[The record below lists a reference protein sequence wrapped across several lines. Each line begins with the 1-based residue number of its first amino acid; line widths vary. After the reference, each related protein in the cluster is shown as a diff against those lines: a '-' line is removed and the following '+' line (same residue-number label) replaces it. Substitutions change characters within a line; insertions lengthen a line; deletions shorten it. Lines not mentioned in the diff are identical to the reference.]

1 MGERADGADL
11 TRVNSYQWPSGHV
24 AHLTEGQLGALARFK
39 KICQEKG
46 YYNPGDNEIPP
57 THDDETLLRY
67 LRARKFIPSEAFTQ
81 FKDTEDWRKEHQ
93 LDKLYDTI
101 DIHEYDQT
109 RRLYPQWTGRRDKR
123 GIPFYVYEIGDLDP
137 KEVSVYSNSK
147 DSKKQSTNTKTPWRM
162 LKLFALYENLCRF
175 ILPMC
180 SAIPDR
186 PHGETP
192 ISQSNNI
199 VDLSGVGFQKLWNLR
214 SHMSD
219 ASKLATA
226 HYPETLDRIFVVGA
240 PSYFPTVWGWVQKW
254 FDPITVSKIFILSP
268 KDMAST
274 LSKYVDRD
282 NFPKK
287 YGGNLDWKFGDM
299 PNLEPAIVNSMRWK
313 EDIQLNGHRTLPI
326 GPIRWEYDENGDLMA
341 MAVGTENGKPRRR
354 VIAGL
359 HPEPT
364 VAPLALSPGRVDA
377 PLSPTASRTTAHASE
392 AAAPIQSTSNMASSD
407 LSANGVQATSTT
419 GTYIMPFKDNSA
431 NGVSSP
437 AADSRA
443 GTSSTKFAQQDGTH
457 AHGQLADGTPQQHR
471 DARGERQAVVE
482 PNTVG
487 QAPKEHPMKEPDF
500 EEPQP
505 SMMEQAK
512 DTAGQAVEQAKV
524 LPTTVMS
531 AVGLGGQ
538 TTETKEQEVRKE
550 DPAIDRMDGKNVE
563 EFLRSQTK
571 SKREQT

>member
-1 MGERADGADL
+1 MENQRADGADL

-46 YYNPGDNEIPP
+46 YYHPGDDKIPP

-67 LRARKFIPSEAFTQ
+67 LRARKFVTQEAFTQ

-199 VDLSGVGFQKLWNLR
+199 VDMSGVGFQKLWNLR

-274 LSKYVDRD
+274 LSKYVDKD

-299 PNLEPAIVNSMRWK
+299 PNLEPAIVKSMRWK
-313 EDIQLNGHRTLPI
+313 EDIELNGHRTLPI

-377 PLSPTASRTTAHASE
+377 PLSHTASQQHSTATA
-392 AAAPIQSTSNMASSD
+392 NMASSD
-407 LSANGVQATSTT
+407 LENNAEACTNGT
-419 GTYIMPFKDNSA
+419 P
-431 NGVSSP
+431 SP
-437 AADSRA
+437 AAASRA

-512 DTAGQAVEQAKV
+512 DMAGQAVEQAKG

-531 AVGLGGQ
+531 AVGMGGQ
-538 TTETKEQEVRKE
+538 TTEGSKEATEARKE
-550 DPAIDRMDGKNVE
+550 DPAIDRMDGRNVE

-571 SKREQT
+571 SKPEQT